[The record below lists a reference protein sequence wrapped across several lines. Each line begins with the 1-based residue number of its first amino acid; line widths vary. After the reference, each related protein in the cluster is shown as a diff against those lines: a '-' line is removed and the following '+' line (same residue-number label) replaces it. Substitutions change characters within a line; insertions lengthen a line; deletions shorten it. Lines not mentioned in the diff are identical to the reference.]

1 MKSEKSTRPFW
12 MLTFA
17 IADLR
22 SRISALKVFLACLI
36 LGVTLVAA
44 TASLYR
50 VIEQSLL
57 ADTRTLLGGDVEL
70 EASEPLPDEVLAWI
84 RATGSLSLVR
94 ELDTMVSGAAVSEAT
109 VSGANEAGDN
119 SGASFVRAEIL
130 IPDAAYPL
138 YGELQLMPDQP
149 LEELTASKDGLW
161 GAIIDPLLAERL
173 GQSVGDQIQ
182 IGAAIFRISGLIQA
196 QPDRSLMANWRGLPI
211 MISEAAV
218 EATGLIRPG
227 SRVDYEYRVQTD
239 RDLDVWLNEF
249 EQAFPNTRWDT
260 TTFAERSERLSERLD
275 QIATAL
281 ILIAF
286 TTLFIGGLGVA
297 NSIHAYLNEKLGT
310 IATLQTLGLRRRPL
324 VAIYLLQIGLLGSL
338 AGIIGGAIGLA
349 LSAAALGLAGDALA
363 LPGSGDTGVAGQW
376 IALWLVPLLLSWL
389 FAVLTAYVFALPAL
403 ARALA
408 ASPAGLFRGR
418 VQAASHEPRS
428 WRIASYILLVVY
440 IAATLFWLPSPQLG
454 LLFLLAVVLLWG
466 LLEGLIK
473 GLQRAAK
480 ALEDRGFAGRNFAR
494 RLALANLHRPDSP
507 LRATLL
513 SLGTAL
519 TLVVACTLLVGT
531 LLRALEST
539 IPAEAPALILYEVF
553 SDQIDPLKSGLES
566 LDPASRIELL
576 PMVRG
581 RLAVINNEPI
591 ADVLADNSQARREA
605 MGDEYKLSYLS
616 GNPEDLEL
624 VSGNWWSSPAPE
636 GEPAFMAME
645 DREANQLG
653 LTVGDTVE
661 FQAEGQTIAAE
672 IKAIYQQKGL
682 QTRFWFEGVLQDGA
696 LDELTGRYVGVVYQ
710 TDSAAKTSQQ
720 WLARNIPNVI
730 TLRTA
735 DWLET
740 AGNLL
745 SKAAAGLATVALV
758 SLTASL
764 LVLSSVV
771 SVSRRRQLYEANLLY
786 CLGARH
792 QAIWQSMLLETGLL
806 TLLSTVFATALG
818 ALVALPLA
826 SLLLKLPAGDLWWL
840 GALVAGVVSSLALLA
855 GLLPTLRALRLN
867 PALLLREG

>member
-1 MKSEKSTRPFW
+1 MTSETFARPFW

-17 IADLR
+17 ISDLR

-70 EASEPLPDEVLAWI
+70 EASEPLPDNVLAWV
-84 RATGSLSLVR
+84 RATGRLSLVR
-94 ELDTMVSGAAVSEAT
+94 ELNTMVGGRTASAAD
-109 VSGANEAGDN
+109 EAGDD
-119 SGASFVRAEIL
+119 SSTRFVRAKIL
-130 IPDAAYPL
+130 IPDVAYPL
-138 YGELQLMPDQP
+138 YGELQLTPDQP
-149 LEELTASKDGLW
+149 LAELTALKDDLW

-173 GQSVGDQIQ
+173 GQSIGDQIQ
-182 IGAAIFRISGLIQA
+182 IGAATFRLNGLIQA
-196 QPDRSLMANWRGLPI
+196 QPDRSLNANWRSLPI
-211 MISEAAV
+211 MISEAAA

-239 RDLDVWLNEF
+239 RNLDVWLDEF
-249 EQAFPNTRWDT
+249 EQAFPDTRWDT

-275 QIATAL
+275 QIATAF

-297 NSIHAYLNEKLGT
+297 NSIHAYLDEKLGT
-310 IATLQTLGLRRRPL
+310 IATLQTLGLRRGPL
-324 VAIYLLQIGLLGSL
+324 VAIYLLQISLLGSL

-349 LSAAALGLAGDALA
+349 LSAAAIGLAGDAFA
-363 LPGSGDTGVAGQW
+363 LPESGDAGGAGQW

-389 FAVLTAYVFALPAL
+389 FAVLTAYIFALPAL
-403 ARALA
+403 AKALA

-418 VQAASHEPRS
+418 VQAASHEPRG
-428 WRIASYILLVVY
+428 WRIASYLLLAVY
-440 IAATLFWLPSPQLG
+440 IAATLLWLPSPQLG
-454 LLFLLAVVLLWG
+454 FLFLLVVILLWS

-473 GLQRAAK
+473 GLQRVAR
-480 ALEDRGFAGRNFAR
+480 ALEDRGFADRNFAH

-553 SDQIDPLKSGLES
+553 SDQIDSLES
-566 LDPASRIELL
+566 GIEALDPASRIELL

-581 RLAVINNEPI
+581 RLVAINNEPI
-591 ADVLADNSQARREA
+591 ANVLANDSQARRED

-616 GNPEDLEL
+616 GNPEDLKF
-624 VSGNWWSSPAPE
+624 VSGSWWLSPAPE

-653 LTVGDTVE
+653 LTVGDRVK

-672 IKAIYQQKGL
+672 IRAIYQQKGL

-696 LDELTGRYVGVVYQ
+696 LDDLIGRHVGVVYQ
-710 TDSAAKTSQQ
+710 TDAAAKTSQQ

-745 SKAAAGLATVALV
+745 NKAAAGLATVALV
-758 SLTASL
+758 SLTSSL

-771 SVSRRRQLYEANLLY
+771 SVSRRRQLYEANLLH

-792 QAIWQSMLLETGLL
+792 RAIRQSMLLETGLL
-806 TLLSTVFATALG
+806 TSLSTVFATALG
-818 ALVALPLA
+818 ALIALPLA
-826 SLLLKLPAGDLWWL
+826 SMLLKLPAGDLWWL
-840 GALVAGVVSSLALLA
+840 GALVAGVVSSLAMLA

-867 PALLLREG
+867 PALLLQEG

>member
-1 MKSEKSTRPFW
+1 MQVETSARLLW
-12 MLTFA
+12 MLRFA
-17 IADLR
+17 VTDLR
-22 SRISALKVFLACLI
+22 SRLSVLKIFLACLI

-57 ADTRTLLGGDVEL
+57 ADTRALLGGDVEL
-70 EASEPLPDEVLAWI
+70 DSNEPLPDNVLEWI
-84 RATGSLSLVR
+84 RASSGISLVR
-94 ELDTMVSGAAVSEAT
+94 QLDTMVSDKDGENFFRAA
-109 VSGANEAGDN
+109 
-119 SGASFVRAEIL
+119 IL

-138 YGELQLMPDQP
+138 YGELQLTPDQP
-149 LEELTASKDGLW
+149 RAELTAQKNDLW
-161 GAIIDPLLAERL
+161 GAVIDPLLAERL
-173 GQSVGDQIQ
+173 GQTIGDQIQ
-182 IGAAIFRISGLIQA
+182 IGAATFRISGLIEA
-196 QPDRSLMANWRGLPI
+196 QPDRSLNANWRGLPI
-211 MISEAAV
+211 MISDEALQ
-218 EATGLIRPG
+218 ATELIQPG

-239 RDLDVWLNEF
+239 RDLNLWLNEF
-249 EQAFPNTRWDT
+249 EQAFPDTHWDT
-260 TTFAERSERLSERLD
+260 TTFAERSERLAERLD

-297 NSIHAYLNEKLGT
+297 NSIHAYLDEKLGT

-324 VAIYLLQIGLLGSL
+324 VGIYLLQIGILGSL

-349 LSAAALGLAGDALA
+349 LSAAAISLAGDSFALST
-363 LPGSGDTGVAGQW
+363 SGGAGQW
-376 IALWLVPLLLSWL
+376 VTLWVLPLLLSWL

-403 ARALA
+403 AKALA
-408 ASPAGLFRGR
+408 ASPAGLFRGK

-428 WRIASYILLVVY
+428 WQIASYLLLAVY
-440 IAATLFWLPSPQLG
+440 IAALLLWLPSSQLG
-454 LLFLLAVVLLWG
+454 FMFLLALVVLWG

-473 GLQRAAK
+473 GLQHAAR
-480 ALEDRGFAGRNFAR
+480 ALENSGFADRNFAR

-519 TLVVACTLLVGT
+519 TLVVACTLLVTT

-539 IPAEAPALILYEVF
+539 IPTEAPALILYDVF
-553 SDQIDPLKSGLES
+553 PDQIDSLQAGLES
-566 LDPASRIELL
+566 LDPASQTELL

-581 RLAVINNEPI
+581 RLGAINQEPI
-591 ADVLADNSQARREA
+591 AEVLADNSRARREA

-624 VSGNWWSSPAPE
+624 VAGSWWTSPAAE
-636 GEPAFMAME
+636 GEPAYMAME
-645 DREANQLG
+645 DREANELG
-653 LTVGDTVE
+653 LTVGDQVE
-661 FQAEGQTIAAE
+661 FLVEGQTIAAE
-672 IKAIYQQKGL
+672 IRAIYQQKGL

-696 LDELTGRYVGVVYQ
+696 LDELIGRYVGVVYQ
-710 TDSAAKTSQQ
+710 TDPAAKASQK

-730 TLRTA
+730 TLSTA

-740 AGNLL
+740 AGDLL
-745 SKAAAGLATVALV
+745 NKATAGLAAVALV

-771 SVSRRRQLYEANLLY
+771 SVSRRRQLYEANLLH

-792 QAIWQSMLLETGLL
+792 RAIRLAMLLETGLL
-806 TLLSTVFATALG
+806 TLIATLFATALG
-818 ALVALPLA
+818 ALIALPLA
-826 SLLLKLPAGDLWWL
+826 AMLLKLPAGNLWWL
-840 GALVAGVVSSLALLA
+840 GALVAGAVSSLALLG
-855 GLLPTLRALRLN
+855 GLLPTLRALRQN
-867 PALLLREG
+867 QAMLLRES

>member
-1 MKSEKSTRPFW
+1 MQFEKSARPLW

-17 IADLR
+17 ISDLR

-57 ADTRTLLGGDVEL
+57 ADTRILLGGDVEL
-70 EASEPLPDEVLAWI
+70 EASEPLPDDVLAWV
-84 RATGSLSLVR
+84 RATGSFSLVR
-94 ELDTMVSGAAVSEAT
+94 ELDTMVSGITVGGASEA
-109 VSGANEAGDN
+109 SDN
-119 SGASFVRAEIL
+119 DGTSFVRAEIL

-138 YGELQLMPDQP
+138 YGRLQLTPDQP
-149 LEELTASKDGLW
+149 LAELTALKSDLW

-173 GQSVGDQIQ
+173 GQSIGDQIQ
-182 IGAAIFRISGLIQA
+182 IGAATFRISGLIQA
-196 QPDRSLMANWRGLPI
+196 QPDRSLNANWRGLPI

-227 SRVDYEYRVQTD
+227 SRVDYQYRVQTD
-239 RDLDVWLNEF
+239 RNLDVWLTEF
-249 EQAFPNTRWDT
+249 ERAFPDTRWDT

-297 NSIHAYLNEKLGT
+297 NSIHAYLDEKLGT

-338 AGIIGGAIGLA
+338 AGIVGGAIGLA
-349 LSAAALGLAGDALA
+349 LAAAAIGLAGDAFA
-363 LPGSGDTGVAGQW
+363 LPGSGDAGQW

-418 VQAASHEPRS
+418 VQAASHEPHS
-428 WRIASYILLVVY
+428 WRIASYVLLVVY
-440 IAATLFWLPSPQLG
+440 IAATLLWLPSPQLG

-473 GLQRAAK
+473 GLQRAARV
-480 ALEDRGFAGRNFAR
+480 LEGRGFAGRHFAR

-519 TLVVACTLLVGT
+519 TLVVACTLLVAT

-553 SDQIDPLKSGLES
+553 SDQIDPLKSGLEA
-566 LDPASRIELL
+566 LDPSSRIELL

-581 RLAVINNEPI
+581 RLAAINNEPI
-591 ADVLADNSQARREA
+591 ADVLADNAQARREA

-616 GNPEDLEL
+616 GNPENLEL
-624 VSGNWWSSPAPE
+624 VSGSWWSSPAPE

-653 LTVGDTVE
+653 LTVGDRVD
-661 FQAEGQTIAAE
+661 FQAEGQTIATE
-672 IKAIYQQKGL
+672 IRAIYQQKGL
-682 QTRFWFEGVLQDGA
+682 QTRFWFEGVLQDDA
-696 LDELTGRYVGVVYQ
+696 LDELVGRYVGVVYQ

-745 SKAAAGLATVALV
+745 KKATAGLATIAVV

-771 SVSRRRQLYEANLLY
+771 SVSRRRQLYEANLLH

-818 ALVALPLA
+818 ALIALPLA
-826 SLLLKLPAGDLWWL
+826 SVLLKLPAGDLWWL
-840 GALVAGVVSSLALLA
+840 GALVAGAVSALALLA